1 VLTPER
7 RQPHAYWLEPT
18 AALMLLSL
26 VVVAHADEPRGP
38 LWLIDAV
45 SCAGAALCYRF
56 PRTGAVLTTA
66 GLATWLLLTHVVPS
80 VGGLGFAVNIF
91 AVWRRRLPWRIPL
104 TIVLTVLGYLVLV
117 ERSVASPDERAA
129 PAVAVL
135 VLLVLALGGGELWVR
150 GSRLIELERERAE
163 MERTELRLSLSR
175 DLHDTVAQTLSRAA
189 MGANVL
195 VADPGL
201 PDETRDEL
209 HRIADDCRTSAHDL
223 RQMLSALRAGSVSS
237 PTTEPA
243 STESLVHTVADQAA
257 RLRAAGFA
265 VETTTVLPH
274 LSAARAQTLSAV
286 TVEAVNNI
294 LKHARPGTSCRIT
307 FTPDGSDVLARFVN
321 TPHKATRSRRGLGLV
336 GVRERVALLGGSADV
351 ERGPDTWTLTVRLPA
366 S

>member
-1 VLTPER
+1 MLTLGSPGLR
-7 RQPHAYWLEPT
+7 AHWLEPS
-18 AALMLLSL
+18 AAAMLLVLSL
-26 VVVAHADEPRGP
+26 FATSGGDRPSLWIIDVVT
-38 LWLIDAV
+38 
-45 SCAGAALCYRF
+45 CAGAAASFRF
-56 PRTGAVLTTA
+56 PRSGAMLVAA
-66 GLATWLLLTHVVPS
+66 GLASWLLFPGVWPS
-80 VGGLGFAVNIF
+80 VTGLAFIINVFA
-91 AVWRRRLPWRIPL
+91 AVRQQLPWRVPL
-104 TIVLTVLGYLVLV
+104 AIALSVPGYLVMV
-117 ERSVASPDERAA
+117 ERSAELGERAA
-129 PAVAVL
+129 PAALVL
-135 VLLVLALGGGELWVR
+135 FLLVLAWGGGELWVR

-243 STESLVHTVADQAA
+243 STESLVRTVADQAA

-294 LKHARPGTSCRIT
+294 LKHARPDTSCRIT
-307 FTPDGSDVLARFVN
+307 FTPDGGDVLARFVN
-321 TPHKATRSRRGLGLV
+321 TPQKATRSRRGLGLV

-351 ERGPDTWTLTVRLPA
+351 ERSPDTWTLTVRLPA